1 MDAAPSRDIELEWQL
16 DAQDLR
22 PVLRWIEAASANG
35 AAPVEIGAGRTA
47 THVDTYLDTR
57 DRSLDRAGYSLRIR
71 RAGRRAPVATVKSLD
86 RGAADPTGPLVRL
99 ELEEAVDGLEPA
111 TLSRAPGPVGERIRA
126 LVGRRALA
134 PLFDVQT
141 RRRVFPLT
149 AAGKPS
155 GELVLDDTA
164 FREPGGRILS
174 RLRRVEL
181 EAEPESR
188 AAVEPLVESLRSACG
203 LQPALLSKYESG
215 LAASGIPRTEPQTFG
230 RTTISSADTIGEVA
244 LAVLRRN
251 FTSMLAKEPGTR
263 IGDDIEELHAMRVA
277 TRRLRAALALFAA
290 ELPAAAAELRAELAW
305 IGGTI
310 GVVRDL
316 DVQLEQLD
324 GWIAALPDADRE
336 PLKRLRE
343 LLDGDRRQARAEML
357 AAFDSPR
364 YARLVRRF
372 GAMLRARSGARRPP
386 ALEAAP
392 ELVER
397 RHRALRKAARRITP
411 RAPADDYHRLR
422 IAGKRFRYT
431 LEFVADVYPGATERL
446 VKRMVG
452 LQDVLGAHQDAD
464 VAVARLRALAA
475 ERGAEL
481 GPATVFAMGEVAE
494 RYQHSMPVLR
504 SDARRQFVA
513 VEGKE
518 WKRLREV
525 LEAERP
531 A

>member
-1 MDAAPSRDIELEWQL
+1 
-16 DAQDLR
+16 
-22 PVLRWIEAASANG
+22 
-35 AAPVEIGAGRTA
+35 
-47 THVDTYLDTR
+47 
-57 DRSLDRAGYSLRIR
+57 
-71 RAGRRAPVATVKSLD
+71 
-86 RGAADPTGPLVRL
+86 
-99 ELEEAVDGLEPA
+99 
-111 TLSRAPGPVGERIRA
+111 
-126 LVGRRALA
+126 
-134 PLFDVQT
+134 
-141 RRRVFPLT
+141 
-149 AAGKPS
+149 
-155 GELVLDDTA
+155 
-164 FREPGGRILS
+164 
-174 RLRRVEL
+174 VEL

-446 VKRMVG
+446 VRRMVG

-494 RYQHSMPVLR
+494 RYQQSMPGLR

-518 WKRLREV
+518 WKRLREA